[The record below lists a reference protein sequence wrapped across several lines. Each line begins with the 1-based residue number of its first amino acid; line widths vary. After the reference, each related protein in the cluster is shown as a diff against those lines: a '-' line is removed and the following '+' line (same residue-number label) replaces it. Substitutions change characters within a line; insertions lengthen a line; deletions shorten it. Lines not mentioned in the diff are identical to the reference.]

1 MVRIII
7 YLIFI
12 LFSCLSANANKIQD
26 CFYECCFGSSY
37 DEIMGKLVLQD
48 YEVEKHASYLAV
60 EGVFF
65 GGVYF
70 DKVLFRFKKNVF
82 YCIEFYSGDNSDT
95 QELHRK
101 IVNKY
106 NCFNIKDIS
115 ASACDDLGRSV
126 FSCFVSIDRYKYM
139 LSYKDERLYDLCNS
153 NDI

>member
-48 YEVEKHASYLAV
+48 YEV
-60 EGVFF
+60 
-65 GGVYF
+65 

-82 YCIEFYSGDNSDT
+82 YCIEFYSDDNSDT

-126 FSCFVSIDRYKYM
+126 FSCFVSIDRYKYV

>member
-1 MVRIII
+1 MP
-7 YLIFI
+7 L
-12 LFSCLSANANKIQD
+12 
-26 CFYECCFGSSY
+26 ECCFGSSY

-82 YCIEFYSGDNSDT
+82 YCIEFYSDDNSDT

-126 FSCFVSIDRYKYM
+126 FSCFVSIDRYKYV

>member
-60 EGVFF
+60 EGVFLE
-65 GGVYF
+65 V
-70 DKVLFRFKKNVF
+70 
-82 YCIEFYSGDNSDT
+82 CILIRY
-95 QELHRK
+95 
-101 IVNKY
+101 
-106 NCFNIKDIS
+106 
-115 ASACDDLGRSV
+115 
-126 FSCFVSIDRYKYM
+126 CFVSRRMYFIA
-139 LSYKDERLYDLCNS
+139 
-153 NDI
+153 

>member
-1 MVRIII
+1 
-7 YLIFI
+7 
-12 LFSCLSANANKIQD
+12 
-26 CFYECCFGSSY
+26 
-37 DEIMGKLVLQD
+37 MGKLVLQD

-82 YCIEFYSGDNSDT
+82 YCIEFYSDDNNDT

-126 FSCFVSIDRYKYM
+126 FSCFVSIDRYKYV

>member
-65 GGVYF
+65 GGVY
-70 DKVLFRFKKNVF
+70 
-82 YCIEFYSGDNSDT
+82 
-95 QELHRK
+95 
-101 IVNKY
+101 
-106 NCFNIKDIS
+106 
-115 ASACDDLGRSV
+115 
-126 FSCFVSIDRYKYM
+126 CFVSRRMYFIA
-139 LSYKDERLYDLCNS
+139 
-153 NDI
+153 